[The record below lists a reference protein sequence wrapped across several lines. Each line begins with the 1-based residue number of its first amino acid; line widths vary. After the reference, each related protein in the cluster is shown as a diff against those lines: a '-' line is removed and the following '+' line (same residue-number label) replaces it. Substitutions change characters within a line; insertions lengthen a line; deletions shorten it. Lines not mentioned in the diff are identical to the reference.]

1 MLALIL
7 FQNQV
12 RFSGKYDLF
21 CQKIKAMFDKLGA
34 AKEMAESVKV
44 KLETITVMGEAG
56 SGKVKVS
63 ANGNRKIQGVQ
74 ISDDLLNP
82 ENKEELEDLLT
93 VAINRALA
101 TAENVSESEMRA
113 MMSTMMPGLG
123 NLFGK

>member
-1 MLALIL
+1 
-7 FQNQV
+7 
-12 RFSGKYDLF
+12 
-21 CQKIKAMFDKLGA
+21 MFDKLGA